1 MNHIIRIII
10 ALVTC
15 DAVRISNTA
24 TFLSWR
30 PTPKWVTFTMPVDL
44 ATTPFVPKL
53 DSAKPA
59 ETSFDKSCRDCR
71 YCEVDKAS
79 GWAQCVLFPV
89 ASVKIIPGQ
98 QLPSITIDN
107 ALCTDARAN
116 ASQCGREGRDFA
128 PKP

>member
-30 PTPKWVTFTMPVDL
+30 PTPTWSTFAMTVDL
-44 ATTPFVPKL
+44 ATTPLVP
-53 DSAKPA
+53 KPA

-79 GWAQCVLFPV
+79 GWPQCVLFPV
-89 ASVKIIPGQ
+89 ASVKNIPG

-116 ASQCGREGRDFA
+116 ASQCGREGRDFV